1 MQTLHKAL
9 LILAGSLLAV
19 QANSAKAGSNLIVN
33 GDFGA
38 GNTGFTSQY
47 AYSPGD
53 LYPANT
59 YDVASDPNADNGNW
73 PNPGAAPGNGSPNM
87 LIVNGGLVGNNIVWS
102 ETISVTPDTN
112 YDFSTYLNNLYV
124 TSPATLEFSAN
135 GAALGTTFTAGPT
148 VGAWEQFYA
157 TFNSGANTTVVLSLV
172 DTNTAYGGNDFA
184 MDSVCFAS
192 GKTCQS
198 GSSVGGTGTG
208 AVPEPSTWALMLAGF
223 AGLGFLGLKRA
234 RRPAL
239 AA

>member
-73 PNPGAAPGNGSPNM
+73 PNPGGRPWQWFA
-87 LIVNGGLVGNNIVWS
+87 
-102 ETISVTPDTN
+102 E
-112 YDFSTYLNNLYV
+112 YV
-124 TSPATLEFSAN
+124 DRQR
-135 GAALGTTFTAGPT
+135 GPR
-148 VGAWEQFYA
+148 WEQHCLERDHFRYA
-157 TFNSGANTTVVLSLV
+157 KYELRFLDLPEQSLR
-172 DTNTAYGGNDFA
+172 DFA
-184 MDSVCFAS
+184 SNS
-192 GKTCQS
+192 
-198 GSSVGGTGTG
+198 
-208 AVPEPSTWALMLAGF
+208 
-223 AGLGFLGLKRA
+223 
-234 RRPAL
+234 
-239 AA
+239 